1 MLIFRVVALLIFTLV
16 LAACSSQPS
25 KVETSQSMPA
35 GDDSA
40 LSAIEA
46 LIANYRW
53 VDAEESLQDIEFFTL
68 SKLEQIQFQWL
79 KAKLSIALGRGDQ
92 ALTALNAVT
101 PGDFLRLNNI
111 STHEPGF
118 LRATALHL
126 KGQYI
131 ASARERMF
139 LSGTL
144 EDDDEY
150 LKNHEATWS
159 SLMQASDVQ
168 IEALSQKSST
178 AIFKGWLD
186 LALIIKR
193 TQIDLDRQLSALRK
207 WQVRYNNHPAAKQLP
222 GGLEELEDYVDNKAK
237 YVALMLPL
245 TGKLASTGKALRDGF
260 FAAYYQAQKAGAEVP
275 EVKVYDTAKSRDFWS
290 LYKKAIL
297 DGNELVIG
305 PLEKPA
311 VERLQ
316 QEERLPVP
324 TLALNYGVRDA
335 RENPEQLFQFG
346 LAVEDEAEI
355 MARYARQQGYKRA
368 VALMPKGPWG
378 ERVFNRFSQTWQ
390 AQGGELIEAQFF
402 DGKGDYNKVISHLF
416 AVNDSERRARALRRQ
431 LGTPLEFQARRRE
444 DVDFIFV
451 AALPKQARQIKP
463 TLAFNFAKNI
473 PMLATSQIYKGVKSR
488 TKDRDLEDVVF
499 CDIPWILDKDPL
511 RKDIQSLWPKSH
523 SSLDR
528 LFALGID
535 AFQVYPRLG
544 QIKVLNYSS
553 IQGKTGQLALDQYGQ
568 IIRSLPF
575 AVFKKGVATK
585 TQKAYSMNSA
595 PQEHSTPNP

>member
-1 MLIFRVVALLIFTLV
+1 MLIFRVVALLLFTLM

-25 KVETSQSMPA
+25 KVVTTQPIPV
-35 GDDSA
+35 DDGA
-40 LSAIEA
+40 LSAIEL

-53 VDAEESLQDIEFFTL
+53 VDAEDSLQGIEFFTL
-68 SKLEQIQFQWL
+68 SKLEQIQYHWL
-79 KAKLSIALGRGDQ
+79 KAKLSVALGRGDI
-92 ALTALNAVT
+92 ALTALNAVA
-101 PGDFLRLNNI
+101 PGGFSKLPNI
-111 STHEPGF
+111 SSYAVGF
-118 LRATALHL
+118 LRASALHL
-126 KGQYI
+126 KGQFI

-144 EDDDEY
+144 TNEEDY
-150 LKNHEATWS
+150 LQNHEAIWS
-159 SLMQASDVQ
+159 SLMQASETN
-168 IEALSQKSST
+168 IETLANKSST
-178 AIFKGWLD
+178 IIFKGWLE
-186 LALIIKR
+186 LALIIKQ

-207 WQVRYNNHPAAKQLP
+207 WQVRFNNHPAAKQLP
-222 GGLEELEDYVDNKAK
+222 GGLEQLENYVQSKAK

-245 TGKLASTGKALRDGF
+245 SGKLASTGKALRDGF
-260 FAAYYQAQKAGAEVP
+260 FAAYYKAQKAGAQVP
-275 EVKVYDTAKSRDFWS
+275 DVKVYDTAKSRDFWN
-290 LYKKAIL
+290 LYKQAIL

-305 PLEKPA
+305 PLEKSS

-316 QEERLPVP
+316 KEERLPVP
-324 TLALNYGVRDA
+324 TLALNYGVRDET
-335 RENPEQLFQFG
+335 ENPEQLYQFG

-378 ERVFNRFSQTWQ
+378 ERVFNRFSQSWQ

-402 DGKGDYNKVISHLF
+402 DGKGDYNRVISHLF
-416 AVNDSERRARALRRQ
+416 TVNDSERRARKLRKL
-431 LGTPLEFQARRRE
+431 LGTPLEFQARRRQ

-473 PMLATSQIYKGVKSR
+473 PMLATSQIYKGVRSR
-488 TKDRDLEDVVF
+488 TKDRDLEHVVF
-499 CDIPWILDKDPL
+499 CDIPWILDNDPM
-511 RKDIQSLWPKSH
+511 RKNIHTLWPKRH
-523 SSLDR
+523 ASLDR

-544 QIKVLNYSS
+544 QIKLLSYSS
-553 IQGKTGQLALDQYGQ
+553 IQGKTGQLAMDQHGQ

-575 AVFKKGVATK
+575 AVFKKGIATK
-585 TQKAYSMNSA
+585 IQAAFSINQPPIKDSA
-595 PQEHSTPNP
+595 TDI